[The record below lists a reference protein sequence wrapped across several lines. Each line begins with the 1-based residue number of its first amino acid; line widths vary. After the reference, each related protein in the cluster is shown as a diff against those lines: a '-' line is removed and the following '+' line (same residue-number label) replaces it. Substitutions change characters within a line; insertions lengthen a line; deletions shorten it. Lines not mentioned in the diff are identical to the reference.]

1 MPAARVS
8 MRRVREIL
16 TLKCNVGPADPEV
29 ARVGVEHSTARLCL
43 DRRSAALTDGAQE
56 ALLLA
61 HSGAANRASPQ
72 GQARLGRASPRTAPA
87 RRDASA
93 RHLKSVWN
101 QVGRSHESIVHRVMR
116 RRINLSSSHVGS
128 RISAAP

>member
-72 GQARLGRASPRTAPA
+72 GEEKLRTRYEHRARAAVYYFLERAPP
-87 RRDASA
+87 DGG
-93 RHLKSVWN
+93 V
-101 QVGRSHESIVHRVMR
+101 
-116 RRINLSSSHVGS
+116 
-128 RISAAP
+128 